1 MRLRD
6 LAATLQCLRVTCE
19 EMLSERLNFFGAFR
33 KDLVLND
40 LRNLC
45 YRVVFLLGELEPNRD
60 EREGDKNAYD
70 MADADDSDSL
80 HPLISHVPAKLFWLK
95 HFKRHAV
102 EVRWDVFAAAFEAEF
117 GADLERRVGTPFDY
131 GTKAIGGGAPASSSS
146 SSLSGGGGGGGGGS
160 SRRGDMVF
168 GGAAGGAAAASDVAS
183 NNHHSGSTG
192 STVGG
197 SGGGGMLYSALS
209 PSSTAPGQAFSPWQM
224 EVLHAAFVKG
234 VVRGEP
240 LHASSS
246 SFRLLLFPLVVVVVV
261 VVDDDL
267 RLVVVLDLV
276 VHQRGDHVRVV
287 HAAAAAAGWAR
298 ATSSSTSSS
307 GGSSSSSS
315 TGDVFGASSTR
326 GHKLAGTV
334 SIHDYDAVTAKVGR
348 GGNLYAT
355 FMALCDP
362 VTVVY
367 EMGTVED
374 KDSGVVDR
382 PQLVWGLLGLPVKQ
396 ICCGG
401 QHAAVL
407 TAFGTVLTWGRG
419 GFGRLGHGKTDTLEA
434 PRFVE
439 TLLGKTC
446 CQVACGFAYTAAVTS
461 EGQLY
466 TWGAGENGRLG
477 LGDVED
483 RHSPSFVEELA
494 HTPVQM
500 GLAGSVH
507 TCVLTRTGSVYS
519 FGKHE
524 YTGHGDETGDVLPRL
539 LEDCF
544 EGKVIRQISVGPGGY
559 HTIALTTSGVSGI
572 YTRFFIF

>member
-1 MRLRD
+1 
-6 LAATLQCLRVTCE
+6 
-19 EMLSERLNFFGAFR
+19 
-33 KDLVLND
+33 
-40 LRNLC
+40 
-45 YRVVFLLGELEPNRD
+45 
-60 EREGDKNAYD
+60 
-70 MADADDSDSL
+70 
-80 HPLISHVPAKLFWLK
+80 
-95 HFKRHAV
+95 
-102 EVRWDVFAAAFEAEF
+102 
-117 GADLERRVGTPFDY
+117 
-131 GTKAIGGGAPASSSS
+131 
-146 SSLSGGGGGGGGGS
+146 
-160 SRRGDMVF
+160 
-168 GGAAGGAAAASDVAS
+168 
-183 NNHHSGSTG
+183 
-192 STVGG
+192 
-197 SGGGGMLYSALS
+197 
-209 PSSTAPGQAFSPWQM
+209 
-224 EVLHAAFVKG
+224 
-234 VVRGEP
+234 
-240 LHASSS
+240 
-246 SFRLLLFPLVVVVVV
+246 
-261 VVDDDL
+261 
-267 RLVVVLDLV
+267 
-276 VHQRGDHVRVV
+276 
-287 HAAAAAAGWAR
+287 
-298 ATSSSTSSS
+298 
-307 GGSSSSSS
+307 
-315 TGDVFGASSTR
+315 
-326 GHKLAGTV
+326 
-334 SIHDYDAVTAKVGR
+334 
-348 GGNLYAT
+348 
-355 FMALCDP
+355 MALCDP

-494 HTPVQM
+494 HTPVQEVF
-500 GLAGSVH
+500 AGSVH

-524 YTGHGDETGDVLPRL
+524 YTGHGDETGDVLLPRL